1 MSTRSPS
8 SVTPLSLM
16 ALAASS
22 HVAIGP
28 LSLHTPLPTSTSPSR
43 QASWNTR
50 SAARRVV
57 HHSSLWIVVSMWLLK
72 TRLLPWP
79 EPGSVPMTLGRS
91 GISATFFAA
100 NPWRVSQSWT

>member
-1 MSTRSPS
+1 MSR
-8 SVTPLSLM
+8 TPLSLS

-43 QASWNTR
+43 HAEWKTG

-57 HHSSLWIVVSMWLLK
+57 HHSSLWIVVSMWLLN
-72 TRLLPWP
+72 TRLRPCP
-79 EPGSVPMTLGRS
+79 VPGSVPITFGRS
-91 GISATFFAA
+91 ASRATFLAA
-100 NPWRVSQSWT
+100 KPSRVSQSWT